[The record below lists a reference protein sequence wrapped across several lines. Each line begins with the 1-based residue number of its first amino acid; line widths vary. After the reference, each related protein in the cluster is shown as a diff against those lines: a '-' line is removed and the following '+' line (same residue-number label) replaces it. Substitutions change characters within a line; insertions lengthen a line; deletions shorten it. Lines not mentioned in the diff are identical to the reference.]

1 MKKTK
6 VTKIKKVE
14 ITQIYTDPI
23 TACKYTLGDYQVTI
37 QGWVKFNRN
46 SGKIVFIELNDG
58 TSIKNLQVVCK
69 PDNLKNFEEVKT
81 YRLASAIQVT
91 GFLKEGKEPFTF
103 ELEAK
108 EVKLLKLASEDFPL
122 QNKAHTNEFLR
133 EIAHCRSRSTTIA
146 AITKVRTELAYAIH
160 EFFHARGFYWMSSP
174 IITSND
180 CEGAGENFIIKDDPK
195 NPFFGSAQ
203 AGLTVSGQLN
213 AESYAL
219 GLKKVYTFGPTF
231 RAERSHT
238 NRHLAE
244 FWMVEPEV
252 NFIDLKQLMELIE
265 SMFRKIVRRVLNKC
279 RQELVYLNKKYE
291 NNTIETLTNI
301 LKNKFVRLDYAKAVE
316 ILKEAV
322 AKGHKFEDS
331 NIFFGKD
338 FAAEHER
345 YLCEKHFKAP
355 VFLCNFPKE
364 IKAFY
369 MKENPDHKTVAACDL
384 LVPGVGEIVGGS
396 QREDDYDK
404 IVKKCRDLKIDT
416 KGLQWYLD
424 LRKYG
429 YYKSAGF
436 GLGFERIL
444 MYVCGVDN
452 IKDVIPFPRFE
463 GELKF

>member
-1 MKKTK
+1 MR
-6 VTKIKKVE
+6 KIE
-14 ITQIYTDPI
+14 ILKIFKNQKLLNQDV
-23 TACKYTLGDYQVTI
+23 AI
-37 QGWVKFNRN
+37 QGWVKFNRD

-58 TSIKNLQVVCK
+58 STIKNLQVVCK
-69 PDNLKNFEEVKT
+69 PSNLSNFEEVKT
-81 YRLASAIQVT
+81 YRLASAVEVSGT
-91 GFLKEGKEPFTF
+91 LKPGREAGLV

-108 EVKLLKLASEDFPL
+108 KIKLLKIADEDFPL
-122 QNKAHTNEFLR
+122 QNKQHSNEFLR
-133 EIAHCRSRSTTIA
+133 EIAHIRARSTTTA
-146 AITKVRTELAYAIH
+146 AIMKVRTELAFAIH
-160 EFFHARGFYWMSSP
+160 NFFHSKGFILMSSP

-180 CEGAGENFIIKDDPK
+180 CEGAGENFVIKDDPT
-195 NPFFGSAQ
+195 NPFFGSTTAS
-203 AGLTVSGQLN
+203 LTVSGQLN
-213 AESYAL
+213 AEAYAL

-244 FWMVEPEV
+244 FWMVEPEISFM
-252 NFIDLKQLMELIE
+252 NLKQLMSLIE
-265 SMFRKIVRRVLNKC
+265 QMFKKVVSTVLVKC
-279 RQELVYLNKKYE
+279 KDEISFLNKKYE
-291 NNTIETLTNI
+291 NNTIATLSEI
-301 LKNKFVRLDYAKAVE
+301 IKNKFVRLDYAKAVE
-316 ILKEAV
+316 ILKAAV
-322 AKGHKFEDS
+322 ANGHKFEDS

-369 MKENPDHKTVAACDL
+369 MKENRDHKTVAACDL

-396 QREDDYDK
+396 QREDNYKK
-404 IVKKCRDLKIDT
+404 IVKKCQELNIDT

-429 YYKSAGF
+429 YYRSAGF

-444 MYVCGVDN
+444 MYITGVDN

-463 GELKF
+463 GELRF